1 MKLTDLSFVQDFI
14 GLTADAFEKD
24 WHERNGGN
32 LSYRIRVEEMDF
44 ARLQFPSELKKP
56 EEWTSIGVSV
66 PDLSGECFLVTGSGK
81 FMQNVR
87 EAPEDNLAIALIDEA
102 GEHYCVIWGLEKG
115 GRPTSEF
122 PTHLMNHAIKK
133 RTTDNRHRVIY
144 HAHPVD
150 TIALTFVLPLT
161 SRTFTREI
169 WSMITECPVIFPE
182 GIGVLPWMIPGG
194 REIAEAT
201 GKLMEQFN
209 VVIWAHHGVF
219 CSGATF
225 DEAFGLMDTIEK
237 AAEIAVKV
245 MAMGG
250 KKNYITTKNL
260 KDLAREFNIT
270 LNPDMLD

>member
-14 GLTADAFEKD
+14 NLTADAFQKN

-32 LSYRIRVEEMDF
+32 LSYRIRTEEIDF
-44 ARLQFPSELKKP
+44 VRLQFPTELKKP
-56 EEWTSIGVSV
+56 ESRTPIGVSV
-66 PDLSGECFLVTGSGK
+66 PNLAGEYFLVTGSGK

-87 EAPEDNLAIALIDEA
+87 ESPEENLAVAVIDES
-102 GEHYCVIWGLEKG
+102 GENFSVVWGLEKG

-122 PTHLMNHAIKK
+122 PTHLMSHAIKK
-133 RTTDNRHRVIY
+133 RTTDDRHRIIY

-150 TIALTFVLPLT
+150 TISLTFVLPLT
-161 SRTFTREI
+161 SRMFTREL

-182 GIGVLPWMIPGG
+182 GVGVLPWMVPGG

-201 GKLMEQFN
+201 GVLMEQFN

-219 CSGATF
+219 CSGTTF
-225 DEAFGLMDTIEK
+225 DEVFGLMDTIEK

-245 MAMGG
+245 MSMGG

-260 KDLAREFNIT
+260 RDLAKEFDIT
-270 LNPDMLD
+270 LNPEMID

>member
-14 GLTADAFEKD
+14 NLTADAVQKD

-32 LSYRIRVEEMDF
+32 LSYRIRRDEIDF
-44 ARLQFPSELKKP
+44 IRLQFPRELATPSEWIP
-56 EEWTSIGVSV
+56 IGVSV
-66 PDLSGECFLVTGSGK
+66 PDLAEEFFLVTGSGK
-81 FMQNVR
+81 FLQNVS
-87 EAPEDNLAIALIDEA
+87 EAPDENLAIAQIDST
-102 GEHYCVIWGLEKG
+102 GEKYAIVWGLVKG

-133 RTTDNRHRVIY
+133 RTTNDRHRIIY

-161 SRTFTREI
+161 SRVFTREL

-182 GIGVLPWMIPGG
+182 GVGVLPWMIPGG

-201 GKLMEQFN
+201 GKLMEEFN

-237 AAEIAVKV
+237 AAEVAVKV
-245 MAMGG
+245 MSMGG

-270 LNPDMLD
+270 LNPEMLD

>member
-14 GLTADAFEKD
+14 ALTADAFEKD

-32 LSYRIRVEEMDF
+32 LSYRIRTEEMDF
-44 ARLQFPSELKKP
+44 VRVQFPMALKST
-56 EEWTSIGVSV
+56 EQWTPTGVSV
-66 PDLSGECFLVTGSGK
+66 PNLAKECFLVTGSGK

-87 EAPEDNLAIALIDEA
+87 EAPEENLAIAQIDES
-102 GEHYCVIWGLEKG
+102 GENYSVIWGLEKG

-150 TIALTFVLPLT
+150 TIALTFVLPLS

-201 GKLMEQFN
+201 GKLMEEFN

-245 MAMGG
+245 MSMGG

-270 LNPDMLD
+270 LNPEMLD